1 MQKIEGVELNIYGD
15 EGNDISISLSSTQTL
30 VVFKI
35 LGFESKDE
43 ACSMFNDETLNKF
56 MKMKGNPLNLKNK
69 RAL

>member
-15 EGNDISISLSSTQTL
+15 EGNEISISLSSTQTL

-35 LGFESKDE
+35 LGFEFKDE

>member
-35 LGFESKDE
+35 LGFEFKDE
-43 ACSMFNDETLNKF
+43 ARSMFNDETLNKF
-56 MKMKGNPLNLKNK
+56 IKMKGNPLNLKNK